1 MQCPPIVSF
10 EEMRAMEKKAFAEG
24 VSFKIV
30 MEEVASGIAGWIEAF
45 ITKEA
50 LPKTLC
56 VFAGKGNKGSDSL
69 WSALY
74 LIKKGF
80 AVSIVL
86 PFSPSL
92 LNPKSTD
99 LLKDLQSANASI
111 ISLQEAAR
119 GSFSIIL
126 DGLLGTGVK
135 GDVKEPVLSA
145 INTINT
151 LQSHAASSTIA
162 SSMAVNS
169 TLPGVRVSVVVSID
183 VPSGLCDGFREG
195 AVAVNADYTLYISLP
210 KRCAFEAA
218 CWEKVGELV
227 EIPTPS
233 FAPFYEMK
241 QAKDFL
247 IQKECLMH
255 TLHEKRNLNK
265 YEAGY
270 LLLIAGSKEMRGAAK
285 LTAEAAYRSG
295 CGIIRLFGSAV
306 DLPEVITEERNVKRF
321 SEELKRATC
330 VAMGP
335 GLGKNEDTKTFFTE
349 CLQLCRKTP
358 LILDADALIL
368 LKDTKLSLP
377 ESAILTPHYGELLHL
392 LGMDKAQ
399 SQEEVFAAAR
409 SYAMKH
415 KIILICKG
423 SPTRIFSE
431 EGSCWISPIGDP
443 AMATAGMGD
452 VLTGVLAA
460 LLSRGLTPLE
470 AAQVGVYLH
479 AEASLQSL
487 KRLGLFHLLASD
499 CIEELSKTISKFF
512 HRN

>member
-151 LQSHAASSTIA
+151 LQSHAASSTTA

-169 TLPGVRVSVVVSID
+169 TLPGVGVSVVVSID

-241 QAKDFL
+241 QAIDFL
-247 IQKECLMH
+247 IQKECP
-255 TLHEKRNLNK
+255 
-265 YEAGY
+265 
-270 LLLIAGSKEMRGAAK
+270 GSKEMRGAAK